1 MREYDTNIVCRILQV
16 SKSGYYSHKLESI
29 SEKTEIENT
38 VINCF
43 KKHNRNYGRIRIR
56 KELLN
61 EGIDISEY
69 RIAKI
74 LKKYGLVAKSGRTGK
89 PKQPK
94 PTEEQYIE
102 ENLIK
107 DKFSVKEP
115 NYLWCSDITVLNC
128 YRQKIYLCGI
138 IDVATRRLVG
148 WDIAKHQRQEIVQ
161 NAFNMAVGRNPNRP
175 KGAVYHS
182 DRGCQYTAKKT
193 KELVE
198 QNGFRKSMSRPGT
211 PSDNQPI
218 ESFWKT
224 LEWEMTDISHLPFE
238 EASRKIVEYIELY
251 YNSVR
256 LHSGINYS
264 VPNQF
269 FSLFYRSEILDKFRK
284 NRQISDD
291 TCRFLVR
298 ITGIEPAWLPTGS

>member
-1 MREYDTNIVCRILQV
+1 MSEYDTDIVCRILQV
-16 SKSGYYSHKLESI
+16 SKSGYYSHKIQSACEI
-29 SEKTEIENT
+29 TEIEKA

-61 EGIDISEY
+61 ECMNISEY
-69 RIAKI
+69 RIARI

-94 PTEEQYIE
+94 PTEQQYIE

-107 DKFSVKEP
+107 DKFSVKIP
-115 NYLWCSDITVLNC
+115 NYLWCSDITELNC
-128 YRQKIYLCGI
+128 YRQKIYLCGV

-175 KGAVYHS
+175 EGAVYHS

-224 LEWEMTDISHLPFE
+224 LEWEMTDIRNLPFE

-251 YNSVR
+251 YNSER

-269 FSLFYRSEILDKFRK
+269 FTLLS
-284 NRQISDD
+284 
-291 TCRFLVR
+291 VR
-298 ITGIEPAWLPTGS
+298 NS

>member
-1 MREYDTNIVCRILQV
+1 MKATGRDIKKSSGILCERKQKRLDFAKKELCEYDTNIVCRMLQV
-16 SKSGYYSHKLESI
+16 SKSGYYSHKIENI
-29 SEKTEIENT
+29 NEKTEVENT
-38 VINCF
+38 VIHCF

-56 KELLN
+56 KELIN

-128 YRQKIYLCGI
+128 YRQKIYVCGI

-269 FSLFYRSEILDKFRK
+269 FTLLS
-284 NRQISDD
+284 
-291 TCRFLVR
+291 VR
-298 ITGIEPAWLPTGS
+298 NS